1 MNCGSAIAL
10 PESTDT
16 SDPYDWMWG
25 VMRSGDQALHSSQS
39 RHELACLLL
48 RVIDKLAPC
57 TEASLIAYV
66 SNDYTSSD
74 SPSRH
79 FILNALL
86 ELERLALIRS
96 INEHIGI
103 TDAGRRFLE
112 NLPGEHLSVVAA
124 NNALVAIAA
133 EKPLLGFGT
142 VKRLCRGHVV
152 IAQAVFRREFQKIL
166 ERRSGIWKRALRIA
180 PKATNLL
187 QILAKIWCKRAQ
199 FLGTFL
205 SAARRDAKLWLGQAA
220 ATSHSAL
227 QTIFPGRHRKLVFGS
242 AVLAVSLSTA
252 WALTFLWTSTD
263 GSSREGP
270 IVPVSSEST
279 ASLDVAA
286 QPDASAPPLTRME
299 AVRIAVKDRLSE
311 FQFPKEIGQRGKKAV
326 VEYYSDPARAL
337 LWASQNG
344 LTDRAQSAINEI
356 AKADHYGLR
365 ASDYELPNS
374 DGFGSDDAVNWL
386 ADAEVKLT
394 IAVLRYADDARG
406 GRLLPSRLNKN
417 LTPTLTLPDP
427 LDVLNSI
434 AANADPGHYL
444 RSLQPSH
451 PQFELLR
458 RKLLE
463 IRREISASTP
473 TIIIPEGSVLKKGVQ
488 HENVALLKKRLQV
501 PSASGN
507 EDVYDDSLDIVVR
520 RFQQAHDVA
529 PDGVVG
535 AATRRLL
542 NGHEQEALTRE
553 RLILLNMERWRW
565 LPPDPDSFYVT
576 VNVPEFIARV
586 VKGGE
591 VIHQT
596 RVVVG
601 KPDKQTS
608 IFSDEM
614 QEIVF
619 NPFWS
624 VPTSIKVEEIRPYL
638 DEETTWFFGGW
649 NTAVFQRHGLRVR
662 YGGREVDPGTID
674 WNRVDIR
681 NLEIYQP
688 PGPDNVLGKI
698 KFVFPNQHDVYL
710 HDTTQKDLFAQLIR
724 AESHGC
730 VRVQN
735 PEQLAA
741 ILLDYDQGWS
751 ASRVAS
757 AVQNG
762 YDQHVV
768 LKHKIPVHITYFTFW
783 VNDDGSTSTFV
794 DLYGHDAEM
803 AAALFGDRVG
813 FAQPRIANKDRETQA
828 PRDDRARWDEAA
840 GEDIVGSILRL
851 LDN

>member
-1 MNCGSAIAL
+1 
-10 PESTDT
+10 
-16 SDPYDWMWG
+16 
-25 VMRSGDQALHSSQS
+25 MRSGDQALHSSQS

-79 FILNALL
+79 FILKALL

-103 TDAGRRFLE
+103 TEPGRRLLE
-112 NLPGEHLSVVAA
+112 TLPGEHLSIVAA
-124 NNALVAIAA
+124 DDAFVAIAA
-133 EKPLLGFGT
+133 EKSLLGFGT

-152 IAQAVFRREFQKIL
+152 IAQAVFRREFQKIREL
-166 ERRSGIWKRALRIA
+166 RSGIRKLALGIA
-180 PKATNLL
+180 LKATNLL
-187 QILAKIWCKRAQ
+187 QILAKVWCKRAQ
-199 FLGTFL
+199 FSGTF
-205 SAARRDAKLWLGQAA
+205 SSVTRTDAKLWLRW
-220 ATSHSAL
+220 AL
-227 QTIFPGRHRKLVFGS
+227 QIIFAGRKLIFGG

-252 WALTFLWTSTD
+252 WDLTFLSTSTD
-263 GSSREGP
+263 ESSRGS
-270 IVPVSSEST
+270 IVPVSSERT
-279 ASLDVAA
+279 ASLDIGA

-299 AVRIAVKDRLSE
+299 AARIAVQDRVS
-311 FQFPKEIGQRGKKAV
+311 QFHFPRELGQREKKAV

-337 LWASQNG
+337 LWVNQDG
-344 LTDRAQSAINEI
+344 LTDRAESAINEI
-356 AKADHYGLR
+356 AKADDYGLR

-374 DGFGSDDAVNWL
+374 DGIGSDDAVNWL
-386 ADAEVKLT
+386 ADAEINLS
-394 IAVLRYADDARG
+394 IAVLRYAYDARG
-406 GRLLPSRLNKN
+406 GRIVPSRLNKN
-417 LTPTLTLPDP
+417 LTPTLTLPDSLEV
-427 LDVLNSI
+427 LDSM
-434 AANADPGHYL
+434 AGSADPAVYL
-444 RSLQPSH
+444 RSFQPGH

-458 RKLLE
+458 QKLLE

-473 TIIIPEGSVLKKGVQ
+473 TIIIPEGPVLKKGVQ
-488 HENVALLKKRLQV
+488 HEHVDLLRKRLEV

-507 EDVYDDSLDIVVR
+507 ENVYDDSLDIVVR

-535 AATRRLL
+535 TATRRLL
-542 NGHEQEALTRE
+542 NGHVQEALTRE

-565 LPPDPDSFYVT
+565 LPVNPGSFYVT
-576 VNVPEFIARV
+576 VNVPEFMARV

-601 KPDKQTS
+601 KPDKQTP
-608 IFSDEM
+608 IFSDDM

-662 YGGREVDPGTID
+662 YGGREVDPDTID

-710 HDTTQKDLFAQLIR
+710 HDTTQKDLFAQPIR

-751 ASRVAS
+751 GARVAA

-768 LKHKIPVHITYFTFW
+768 LKHDIPVHITYFTLW
-783 VNDDGSTSTFV
+783 VNDDGSTSPFV

-803 AAALFGDRVG
+803 SAALFGDRVG

-828 PRDDRARWDEAA
+828 PRGDRARWDEAA
-840 GEDIVGSILRL
+840 GEDIVGSIIRL